1 MVRMKFN
8 EGYEPMTLQYV
19 LIMVL
24 EVEFQKKKKNA
35 KHCS

>member
-8 EGYEPMTLQYV
+8 EGCEPMTLQYA

-24 EVEFQKKKKNA
+24 EVEFPKKKKM
-35 KHCS
+35 

>member
-1 MVRMKFN
+1 MKFK

-19 LIMVL
+19 LIIVL
-24 EVEFQKKKKNA
+24 EEFEFQKKKKKNV